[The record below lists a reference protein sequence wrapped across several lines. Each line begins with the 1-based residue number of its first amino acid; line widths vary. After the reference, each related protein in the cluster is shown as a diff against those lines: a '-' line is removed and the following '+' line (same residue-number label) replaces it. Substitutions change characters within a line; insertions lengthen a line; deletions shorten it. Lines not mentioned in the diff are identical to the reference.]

1 MSQLLNETI
10 PWNII
15 DKLFSDNP
23 NILVAHQL
31 DSYNEFI
38 SNGISQIFKE
48 HNPIVFQKEKNP
60 QTDAYKHIS
69 RFYLGGKTGDKI
81 YYGKPVIYDE
91 TGTTSRVHYMYP
103 NEARLRNMTYGV
115 TIHYD
120 VDVEFEQEE
129 QQEAQAPEAVVSV
142 STKKIIKTVTTVTLP
157 QILLGKFPIM
167 VHSDL
172 CILSGLPKD
181 VIYNMGEDKSDHGGY
196 FIIDGKE
203 KLIVSQEIFADNMLY
218 TRTRSADDKYSHSV
232 EIRTVSEDTSKP
244 ERKLRVYMVAP
255 TPRYTNNQIV
265 VEIPNVKRPIPLFIL
280 MRALG
285 VISDY
290 DIIETCLLNM
300 AENRDLI
307 EFFRPS
313 VHDANKIFTQRA
325 AIEYIGV
332 FIKGKGVVQAQ
343 NILMNFFL
351 PQIGELNFQSK
362 AFFWDTWSINWCA

>member
-1 MSQLLNETI
+1 
-10 PWNII
+10 
-15 DKLFSDNP
+15 
-23 NILVAHQL
+23 
-31 DSYNEFI
+31 
-38 SNGISQIFKE
+38 
-48 HNPIVFQKEKNP
+48 
-60 QTDAYKHIS
+60 
-69 RFYLGGKTGDKI
+69 
-81 YYGKPVIYDE
+81 
-91 TGTTSRVHYMYP
+91 
-103 NEARLRNMTYGV
+103 
-115 TIHYD
+115 
-120 VDVEFEQEE
+120 
-129 QQEAQAPEAVVSV
+129 
-142 STKKIIKTVTTVTLP
+142 
-157 QILLGKFPIM
+157 
-167 VHSDL
+167 
-172 CILSGLPKD
+172 
-181 VIYNMGEDKSDHGGY
+181 
-196 FIIDGKE
+196 
-203 KLIVSQEIFADNMLY
+203 
-218 TRTRSADDKYSHSV
+218 
-232 EIRTVSEDTSKP
+232 
-244 ERKLRVYMVAP
+244 MVAP

-362 AFFWDTWSINWCA
+362 AFFLGYMVNKLVRLKAKIDIPIDRDSLKFKRIKIP